1 MYALFGSGELTLHG
15 YVLDVKIRNK
25 LCSRL
30 PVILTDSNL
39 ICGTKSNIVDLFFF
53 TLSSLGRRI
62 ALGSNGIAQT
72 TQLIT
77 NLIVGNKNATEGV
90 EAPRFYLL
98 DNSTIAVEG
107 GSFCTRNYNSMLK
120 Y

>member
-1 MYALFGSGELTLHG
+1 MQSSSCNFNGQQ
-15 YVLDVKIRNK
+15 LDLRY
-25 LCSRL
+25 LSR
-30 PVILTDSNL
+30 TF
-39 ICGTKSNIVDLFFF
+39 CRFFF

-77 NLIVGNKNATEGV
+77 NLIVGNKNATEGI

-107 GSFCTRNYNSMLK
+107 GTLVPETNLMLK
-120 Y
+120 SVNL